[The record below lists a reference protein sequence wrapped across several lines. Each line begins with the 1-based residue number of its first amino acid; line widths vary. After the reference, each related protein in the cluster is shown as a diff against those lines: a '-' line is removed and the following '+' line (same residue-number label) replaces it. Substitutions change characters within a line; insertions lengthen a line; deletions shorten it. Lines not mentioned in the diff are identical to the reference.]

1 MVWRPAPRPE
11 WVEELNAFGRQVGDP
26 AALVPLEPKSLID
39 AATAAAGG
47 LDEFGGDE
55 FREPFTVFVR
65 SLEEEADLNLVGRL
79 MARNEIVR
87 SLRNRLQIIH
97 AHREHPEI
105 GAGAIDAPV
114 LVTGTGRSGTSILHE
129 LLAQDPAHRVL
140 LTWEA
145 LHPYP
150 PPEHATYATDPRIAA
165 AHREYATFWNLVT
178 PEYQTMHENGGDV
191 PNEDALLVMPTFL
204 SDHFMGS
211 YTVPSYTRHL
221 VAADM
226 KPALAFHRRFLQVLQ
241 WRYAADRWVLKWPG
255 FLSRLPDYFAA
266 YPDARVLI
274 THRDPLKVLPSM
286 TSLMATLV
294 WQHSDNVDSAA
305 IVERVTRGTA
315 MVFDLIDQM
324 RTDGALPDDQIV
336 DVRYVDLIEEPWPTL
351 RRVYGELGL
360 ELTERAE
367 RHMREYLAAKP
378 KDRHGAHRY
387 SFADT
392 GLDVDESRALFAA
405 YQARHDVPS
414 EV

>member
-1 MVWRPAPRPE
+1 MAWAPKPRPE
-11 WVEELNAFGRQVGDP
+11 WVEELNAFGRRLGGP
-26 AALVPLEPKSLID
+26 GALVPLDEASLVH
-39 AATAAAGG
+39 AATVAAGG
-47 LDEFGGDE
+47 LDDFGGDE
-55 FREPFTVFVR
+55 FRKPFAVFVR
-65 SLEEEADLNLVGRL
+65 SLEGEADLNLVGRL

-87 SLRNRLQIIH
+87 SLRNRLQITH
-97 AHREHPEI
+97 AHRAHPEI
-105 GAGAIDAPV
+105 AAGAVTAPV

-129 LLAQDPAHRVL
+129 LLARDPAHRVL

-145 LHPYP
+145 LHPWP
-150 PPEHATYATDPRIAA
+150 PPEAATYRTDPRIAA

-191 PNEDALLVMPTFL
+191 PNEDALLVMPAFL

-211 YTVPSYTRHL
+211 YTVPSYTDFL
-221 VAADM
+221 VGADM
-226 KPALAFHRRFLQVLQ
+226 RRALAFHRAFLQVLQ
-241 WRYAADRWVLKWPG
+241 WRCPADRWVLKWPG
-255 FLSRLPDYFAA
+255 FLSRLADFFGE
-266 YPDARVLI
+266 YPDARVVI

-294 WQHSDNVDSAA
+294 WQHSDSVDVAG
-305 IVERVTRGTA
+305 IVKRVTRGTA

-324 RTDGALPDDQIV
+324 RADHTLPDDQIV
-336 DVRYVDLIEEPWPTL
+336 DVRYVDLVEEPWPTL
-351 RRVYGELGL
+351 RRVYDELGL

-367 RHMREYLAAKP
+367 ERMREYLAAKP

-392 GLDVDESRALFAA
+392 GLDVDDTRALFAA